1 MKTIELNMSN
11 KKSSLIVISNSI
23 ANARYSFSLPT
34 QKMLLYLVSKITYEE
49 RKQGIFFTDV
59 IIPLEEMYTLL
70 KFSGRD
76 GDKNLKG
83 VLKSSVS
90 ELGRNN
96 IKWSQINTRGK
107 EYWVEFPWFTKAEID
122 EDSGKFTFEFNHKLT
137 EYLLP
142 SVSYYKSNVEEYL
155 QLSSSHAISL
165 YTLFRAN
172 EFQSKKQEYYIEE
185 LKKHLGVEN
194 KYNTRWDHFKTRVL
208 DPSISQL
215 NKETNYFFSYEAKRI
230 GRSIGKV
237 EIRVI
242 DKKSK
247 EEFSVFLSEKI
258 QSFLKEKK
266 ADSNIRKRFELVK
279 YEYEAKENIIY
290 IDYKDEASKT
300 KIVEYY
306 KAKQLEG
313 EHPLKR
319 FLDGFIIENQD
330 FQKLLKNMFRKGLQV
345 MYGQKIGIKK

>member
-1 MKTIELNMSN
+1 MKTIEINMSTT
-11 KKSSLIVISNSI
+11 KDSLIVISNSI

-49 RKQGIFFTDV
+49 RKQGVFFNEV
-59 IIPLEEMYTLL
+59 ILPLEELYHLL
-70 KFSGRD
+70 KVSGREKSKD
-76 GDKNLKG
+76 LKG
-83 VLKSSVS
+83 LLKNCVS
-90 ELGRNN
+90 ELGKNN
-96 IKWSQINTRGK
+96 IRWSQFDERGK
-107 EYWVEFPWFTKAEID
+107 EEWVEFPWFTLAKISENT
-122 EDSGKFTFEFNHKLT
+122 GKFTFKFNAELSK
-137 EYLLP
+137 YLLP
-142 SVSYYKSNVEEYL
+142 SVSYYKSYVEEYL
-155 QLSSSHAISL
+155 HLSSSHAISL

-172 EFQSKKQEYYIEE
+172 EFQYNIQEYYIDK
-185 LKKHLGVEN
+185 LKEKLGVEK
-194 KYNTRWDHFKTRVL
+194 KYPRWGDFKDYVL

-215 NKETNYFFSYEAKRI
+215 NKETNYFFTYEAKRI

-242 DKKSK
+242 NKKEK

-266 ADSNIRKRFELVK
+266 ADSNIRKRFEMVK

-290 IDYKDEASKT
+290 IDYKDEVSKT

-306 KAKQLEG
+306 KSKQLEG

-319 FLDGFIIENQD
+319 FLDGAIKDNQD
-330 FQKLLKNMFRKGLQV
+330 FQKFLKTLFRKGVQV
-345 MYGQKIGIKK
+345 MYGEKK

>member
-1 MKTIELNMSN
+1 M
-11 KKSSLIVISNSI
+11 
-23 ANARYSFSLPT
+23 SLPT
-34 QKMLLYLVSKITYEE
+34 QKLFLYLVSKITYEE
-49 RKQGIFFTDV
+49 RDKKVFLNALEFS
-59 IIPLEEMYTLL
+59 LEEIYSFLQATRKEKATDL
-70 KFSGRD
+70 KAVLKNCVNEIGEN
-76 GDKNLKG
+76 NLKY
-83 VLKSSVS
+83 S
-90 ELGRNN
+90 E
-96 IKWSQINTRGK
+96 INERGK
-107 EYWVEFPWFTKAEID
+107 EKWVNYPWSAKSEID
-122 EDSGKFTFEFNHKLT
+122 ENTGKFTFEFNDRIIWFLLDLKGYFASNTEEYMKLT
-137 EYLLP
+137 
-142 SVSYYKSNVEEYL
+142 
-155 QLSSSHAISL
+155 SSHAISL
-165 YTLFRAN
+165 YLLFRSN
-172 EFQSKKQEYYIEE
+172 EFKNKVQSYYIEE
-185 LKKHLGVEN
+185 LKKHLGVEKN
-194 KYNTRWDHFKTRVL
+194 YDRWDDFKKRVL
-208 DPSISQL
+208 DPSIEQL
-215 NKETNYFFSYEAKRI
+215 NKETNYFFTYEAKRI

-242 DKKSK
+242 DKKEK

-266 ADSNIRKRFELVK
+266 ADSNIRKRFEMVK

-330 FQKLLKNMFRKGLQV
+330 FQKFLKTLFRKGVQI

>member
-1 MKTIELNMSN
+1 MSKN
-11 KKSSLIVISNSI
+11 ENSLIILP
-23 ANARYSFSLPT
+23 NAINKARFNLSLPT
-34 QKMLLYLVSKITYEE
+34 QKLFLYLVSKITYEE
-49 RKQGIFFTDV
+49 RNQKLFLNTLEFS
-59 IIPLEEMYTLL
+59 LEEIYSFL
-70 KFSGRD
+70 KSTGREN
-76 GDKNLKG
+76 DKNLKG
-83 VLKSSVS
+83 LLKECVN
-90 ELGRNN
+90 EIGNN
-96 IKWSQINTRGK
+96 NLKYS
-107 EYWVEFPWFTKAEID
+107 EID
-122 EDSGKFTFEFNHKLT
+122 ERGFEYWANYPWSSKSEIKEKTGKFVFQFNDKISWFLLDLKSYFKSNEEEYMKLT
-137 EYLLP
+137 
-142 SVSYYKSNVEEYL
+142 
-155 QLSSSHAISL
+155 SSHAISL
-165 YTLFRAN
+165 YLLIRSN
-172 EFQSKKQEYYIEE
+172 EFQNKVQSYYIEE
-185 LKKHLGVEN
+185 LKKNLGIET
-194 KYNTRWDHFKTRVL
+194 KYEKWIDFRTYVL

-242 DKKSK
+242 DKKNK

-266 ADSNIRKRFELVK
+266 ADSNIRKRFEMVK

-306 KAKQLEG
+306 KSKQLEG